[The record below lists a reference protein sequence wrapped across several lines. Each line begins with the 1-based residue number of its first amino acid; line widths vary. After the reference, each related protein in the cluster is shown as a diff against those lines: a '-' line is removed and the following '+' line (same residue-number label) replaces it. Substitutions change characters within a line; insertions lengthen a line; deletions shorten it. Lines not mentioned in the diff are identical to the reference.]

1 MTLMKKLFWEFNEFV
16 SRGSVVELAV
26 GVIIGGVFGKIITSL
41 VEDIIMPPIG
51 LIIGGVNFTDIKL
64 TLKESFI
71 NAQGV
76 LVDPVSLNIGNFL
89 QTLFNFFI
97 IAFCIFMVVKT
108 INRIKTSRKFVTSK
122 EAKVKISREE
132 ELLTEIRDILKNK

>member
-26 GVIIGGVFGKIITSL
+26 GVIVGGVFGKIITSL

-76 LVDPVSLNIGNFL
+76 LVDPVTLNIGNFL

>member
-1 MTLMKKLFWEFNEFV
+1 MKKLIWEFNEFV
-16 SRGSVVELAV
+16 SRGSVIELAV

-41 VEDIIMPPIG
+41 VEDIIMPPVG

-76 LVDPVSLNIGNFL
+76 LVDPVTLNIGNFL

-97 IAFCIFMVVKT
+97 IAFCIFMVVKA
-108 INRIKTSRKFVTSK
+108 INKIKSSRTLASSK
-122 EAKVKISREE
+122 EAKAKISREE
-132 ELLTEIRDILKNK
+132 ELLAEIRDILKNK

>member
-76 LVDPVSLNIGNFL
+76 LVDPVTLNIGNFL